1 MTNDN
6 FCFYLQNR
14 LIQTSQTGGQWY
26 SDTSPF
32 SIPCINLPPDVP
44 SGASD
49 GMVALHEPPFN
60 PDTDSGVRG
69 LLYDQSFFYSNL
81 LNGLFNWLI
90 CHQQP
95 KVS

>member
-1 MTNDN
+1 MFIVQAT
-6 FCFYLQNR
+6 
-14 LIQTSQTGGQWY
+14 
-26 SDTSPF
+26 
-32 SIPCINLPPDVP
+32 DVP
-44 SGASD
+44 SGAPD

-81 LNGLFNWLI
+81 LNGLFNWWV